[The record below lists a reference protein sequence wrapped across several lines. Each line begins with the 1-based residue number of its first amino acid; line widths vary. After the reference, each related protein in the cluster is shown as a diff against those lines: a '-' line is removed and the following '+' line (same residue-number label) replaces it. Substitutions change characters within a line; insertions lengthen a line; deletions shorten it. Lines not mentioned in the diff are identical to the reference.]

1 MNADVNKTMK
11 PINNNTSYLWGVLLL
26 GAYPIISL
34 YQLNISEVGIEYI
47 IRPLIAGILIPLLI
61 YGILSFVVKQ
71 NDKAFVMTV
80 ITYIIL
86 TSYGAMYNLTKGW
99 QLGSWMIGRHR
110 FLVIIVLI
118 ILTAIIW
125 GIWKIKQPVI
135 TNLAKIAS
143 LICVVLIILPVFQIA
158 RNYQKIRFPIVSNTT
173 YEALVSTAPN
183 SLPDVYYFLLDSYA
197 REDYIKTKMKY
208 DNSGF
213 IGQLEER
220 GFQVADCS
228 LSNFTATRLSLSSSL
243 NMEYVQNLDDSLT
256 PTNKDASVLDTYIQN
271 NRVVKYFEDLG
282 YTTVAYETGYTFT
295 ELTNSD
301 YYISFVA
308 NPITLTN
315 LTEFEAL
322 AINNT
327 ILAATHNIPFVEK
340 KLGLSFPYKSKYN
353 RQKFILNHIPTTLD
367 IPGPKFYFIHL
378 VTNHRPYIFD
388 SDGSILADKNYYLN
402 DGVPADEDYY
412 IAGYQKSLDFTNPQ
426 IISNV
431 DKILSDSKVEPIIL
445 LQGDHGVRSP
455 GRISIFLSIYG
466 LSEKSLLPADLSPVN
481 LFRLVLNDRFG
492 EGYPLLP
499 NHYYS
504 SNVNKDPFKF
514 EEFPVTNPCKIY

>member
-1 MNADVNKTMK
+1 MDEIKIME
-11 PINNNTSYLWGVLLL
+11 PINKKTSYWWGIILL

-34 YQLNISEVGIEYI
+34 YQLNISEVGIVYI
-47 IRPLIAGILIPLLI
+47 IRPLIAAILVNLI
-61 YGILSFVVKQ
+61 IYSVFSLVVKQ
-71 NDKAFVMTV
+71 SDKAFLMTV
-80 ITYIIL
+80 IAYIIL
-86 TSYGAMYNLTKGW
+86 TSYGAMYNLAKGW

-118 ILTAIIW
+118 FLSLIIW
-125 GIWKIKQPVI
+125 GIWQIKQPVCI
-135 TNLAKIAS
+135 NLAKIAF
-143 LICVVLIILPVFQIA
+143 LICVVLVTLPVFQIA
-158 RNYQKIRFPIVSNTT
+158 RNYQKIRFPIASNSAN
-173 YEALVSTAPN
+173 EEIVSTAPN
-183 SLPDVYYFLLDSYA
+183 SLPDVYYFLLDSYT

-208 DNSGF
+208 DNSRF
-213 IGQLEER
+213 IGQLKER

-243 NMEYVQNLDDSLT
+243 NMDYVQNLDENLT
-256 PTNKDASVLDTYIQN
+256 PANKDASILDPYIQN

-282 YTTVAYETGYTFT
+282 YTTIAYETGYTFT

-308 NPITLTN
+308 NPITVTN

-327 ILAATHNIPFVEK
+327 ILAATHNISFVEK

-353 RQKFILNHIPTTLD
+353 RQKFILNNISTTLD

-402 DGVPADEDYY
+402 DGVPLDENYY

-426 IISNV
+426 ILSNV
-431 DKILSDSKVEPIIL
+431 DKIISQSKVKPIII
-445 LQGDHGVRSP
+445 LQGDHGVKSP

-466 LSEKSLLPADLSPVN
+466 LSGKSMLPEDLSPVN
-481 LFRLVLNDRFG
+481 MFRLVLNDRFG
-492 EGYPLLP
+492 EDYPLLP

-514 EEFPVTNPCKIY
+514 EEFPVTDPCKIY